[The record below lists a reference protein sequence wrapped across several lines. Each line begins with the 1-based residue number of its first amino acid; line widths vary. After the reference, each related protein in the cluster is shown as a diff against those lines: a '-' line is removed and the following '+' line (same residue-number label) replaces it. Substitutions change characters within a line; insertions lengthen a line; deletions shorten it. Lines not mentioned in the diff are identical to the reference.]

1 MKKSNILPYS
11 LLVIMIVS
19 LIGVLITQEN
29 MVLVRIWLISLG
41 FLLIVL
47 FLRFP
52 EKAHKDWSKREISD
66 LSSVILGTII
76 EFLPYGLLD

>member
-1 MKKSNILPYS
+1 
-11 LLVIMIVS
+11 
-19 LIGVLITQEN
+19 

-41 FLLIVL
+41 FLFIVG

-66 LSSVILGTII
+66 LSSVIIGTII
-76 EFLPYGLLD
+76 EFLPLWVIRLGGVIIGIVIIVVALFFI